1 MSSDLGAA
9 GSEGHE
15 ANDVVSIQTLAK
27 EALRNKFVAATGV
40 EPDSKG
46 YVRLPQENLVPV
58 WILIPFKTI
67 SCVGTAT
74 NWGNLSP
81 CLESR
86 RYQLA
91 RAPSTQSRFSQS
103 NDSITTTLCRS
114 FVSQPDNSASE
125 IQFQRYLH
133 VPFAL

>member
-58 WILIPFKTI
+58 WIWIPFKTI

-74 NWGNLSP
+74 NWGQESSAP
-81 CLESR
+81 CIHRVRWPSIR
-86 RYQLA
+86 SA
-91 RAPSTQSRFSQS
+91 RSKRIPRT
-103 NDSITTTLCRS
+103 
-114 FVSQPDNSASE
+114 
-125 IQFQRYLH
+125 
-133 VPFAL
+133 